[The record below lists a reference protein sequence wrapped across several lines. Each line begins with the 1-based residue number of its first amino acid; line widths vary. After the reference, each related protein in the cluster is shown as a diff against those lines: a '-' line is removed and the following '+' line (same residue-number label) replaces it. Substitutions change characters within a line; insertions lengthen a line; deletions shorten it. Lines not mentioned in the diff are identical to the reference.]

1 MKYRYAYLLKIQFLG
16 FRFSGWQ
23 KQVNAKTIHEMVD
36 TSLSYVL
43 VNQEYKTVGMSRTDA
58 KVSAKCYFIHL
69 FVHEKFD
76 EESFTTDLNYNF
88 PQDIRLLEVNPI
100 STSFDLISA
109 AKRKTYQYYFS
120 KGEKVHPY
128 ASPFIYG
135 VIAELDI
142 HLMQKGAQLFEGEHN
157 FRSFCTKPSEHTKV
171 IRTVDYCR
179 ISPNTE
185 FTASFF
191 PTESYVLEVRGAGFL
206 RYQIRLM
213 MATLI
218 ELGKG
223 TIDLN
228 FIRQALAQAESD
240 RPLPFIA
247 PASGLHVQDIQLLE

>member
-1 MKYRYAYLLKIQFLG
+1 MG

-23 KQVNAKTIHEMVD
+23 KQVNAKTIHELVD
-36 TSLSYVL
+36 KSLSYVL

-69 FVHEKFD
+69 FVYEKF
-76 EESFTTDLNYNF
+76 EEDQFAIELNDNF
-88 PQDIRLLEVNPI
+88 PQDIRLLEVNEI
-100 STSFDLISA
+100 STAFDLISA
-109 AKRKTYQYYFS
+109 AKLKTYHYYFS
-120 KGEKVHPY
+120 QGEKVHPY
-128 ASPFIYG
+128 ASPFLYG
-135 VIAELDI
+135 VIDDLDI
-142 HLMQKGAQLFEGEHN
+142 ELMKEGAQLFQGEHN

-179 ISPNTE
+179 IAANTE

-191 PTESYVLEVRGAGFL
+191 PKESFVLEVRGAGFL

-218 ELGKG
+218 ELGKRN
-223 TIDLN
+223 IDLD
-228 FIRQALAQAESD
+228 FIREALANGDSD

-247 PASGLHVQDIQLLE
+247 PASGLHVQDIQLLV

>member
-1 MKYRYAYLLKIQFLG
+1 MKYQYSYLLKIQFLG

-23 KQVNAKTIHEMVD
+23 KQVNAKTIHELVD
-36 TSLSYVL
+36 KSLSYVL

-69 FVHEKFD
+69 FVHEEF
-76 EESFTTDLNYNF
+76 EEDQFAKDLNVNF
-88 PQDIRLLEVNPI
+88 PQDIRLLEVNSI

-109 AKRKTYQYYFS
+109 AKLKTYHYYFS

-128 ASPFIYG
+128 ASPFLYG
-135 VIAELDI
+135 VIDELDI
-142 HLMQKGAQLFEGEHN
+142 ELMQEAAILFEGEHN

-179 ISPNTE
+179 IKTNTE

-191 PTESYVLEVRGAGFL
+191 PKQSYVLEVRGAGFL

-223 TIDLN
+223 SIDLN
-228 FIRQALAQAESD
+228 FIRDALANGDRD

-247 PASGLHVQDIQLLE
+247 PASGLHVQDIQLLA

>member
-1 MKYRYAYLLKIQFLG
+1 MKYSYSYLLKIQFLG

-23 KQVNAKTIHEMVD
+23 KQVNAKTIHELVD
-36 TSLSYVL
+36 KSLSYVL
-43 VNQEYKTVGMSRTDA
+43 VNQEYKTIGMSRTDA

-69 FVHEKFD
+69 FVHEKF
-76 EESFTTDLNYNF
+76 EEDQFANDLNFNF
-88 PQDIRLLEVNPI
+88 PQDIRLLEVHEIP
-100 STSFDLISA
+100 TSFDLISA
-109 AKRKTYQYYFS
+109 AKLKTYHYYFS
-120 KGEKVHPY
+120 KGDKVHPY
-128 ASPFIYG
+128 ASPFLHG
-135 VIAELDI
+135 VIDDLDI
-142 HLMQKGAQLFEGEHN
+142 ELMKEGAQLFEGKHN

-179 ISPNTE
+179 ITPNTE

-191 PTESYVLEVRGAGFL
+191 PKQSYVLEVRAAGFL

-223 TIDLN
+223 NIDLD
-228 FIRQALAQAESD
+228 FIRKALANGDSD

-247 PASGLHVQDIQLLE
+247 PASGLHVEDIQLLA

>member
-1 MKYRYAYLLKIQFLG
+1 MG

-23 KQVNAKTIHEMVD
+23 KQVNAKTIHELVD
-36 TSLSYVL
+36 KSLSYVL
-43 VNQEYKTVGMSRTDA
+43 VNKGYKTVGMSRTDA

-76 EESFTTDLNYNF
+76 EGQFVKDLNFNF
-88 PQDIRLLEVNPI
+88 PQDIRLLGVNSI

-109 AKRKTYQYYFS
+109 AKLKTYHYYFS

-128 ASPFIYG
+128 ASPFLYS
-135 VIAELDI
+135 VIDDLDI
-142 HLMQKGAQLFEGEHN
+142 ELMKEGSQLFEGEHN

-179 ISPNTE
+179 ILPNTE

-191 PTESYVLEVRGAGFL
+191 PEESFVFKVRGAGFL

-223 TIDLN
+223 NIDLD
-228 FIRQALAQAESD
+228 FIRHALENGDSD
-240 RPLPFIA
+240 HPLPFIA
-247 PASGLHVQDIQLLE
+247 PASGLHVEDIQLLA